1 MVQHVTG
8 KKIVVC
14 ASGYF
19 DPIHRGHIE
28 YLELAKRLG
37 DKLIVILNNESQ
49 TKQKKGFMFMP
60 IEDKI
65 AILKSIRF
73 VDSVVVSID
82 NDQTQCATLAKI
94 RPDIFA
100 KGGDR
105 YANEI
110 PEAKVCAELGIKIVD
125 GLGVK
130 VQSSSNLIKQ
140 VKDSAK

>member
-1 MVQHVTG
+1 MRYMTG

-28 YLELAKRLG
+28 YLELAKKLG
-37 DKLIVILNNESQ
+37 DKLVVILNNESQ

-73 VDSVVVSID
+73 VDDVVLSID
-82 NDQTQCATLAKI
+82 KDQTQRVTLAKI

-110 PEAKVCAELGIKIVD
+110 PEAGVCGDLGIKIVD

-130 VQSSSNLIKQ
+130 VQSSSSLLKS
-140 VKDSAK
+140 VKEGSA

>member
-1 MVQHVTG
+1 MA
-8 KKIVVC
+8 KKEIVVC

-37 DKLIVILNNESQ
+37 DRLIVILNNENQ
-49 TKQKKGFMFMP
+49 AKQKKGFMFMP

-73 VDSVVVSID
+73 VDEVILSID
-82 NDQTQCATLAKI
+82 DDLTQCKTLAMIK
-94 RPDIFA
+94 PDIFA

-105 YANEI
+105 YATEI
-110 PEAKVCAELGIKIVD
+110 PEAGICNELGIKIID
-125 GLGVK
+125 GLGAK
-130 VQSSSNLIKQ
+130 VQSSSKLIRD
-140 VKDSAK
+140 VKDGSQ

>member
-1 MVQHVTG
+1 MAG

-28 YLELAKRLG
+28 YLQLAKKLG
-37 DKLIVILNNESQ
+37 DKLVVILNNESQ

-65 AILKSIRF
+65 AILRSIRF
-73 VDSVVVSID
+73 VDDVVVSID
-82 NDQTQCATLAKI
+82 KDQTQCATLTKI

-110 PEAKVCAELGIKIVD
+110 PEAKVCADLGIKIVD
-125 GLGVK
+125 GLGEK
-130 VQSSSNLIKQ
+130 VQSSSSLIKH
-140 VKDSAK
+140 VKEGNGD

>member
-1 MVQHVTG
+1 MAN
-8 KKIVVC
+8 KKIIVC
-14 ASGYF
+14 VSGYF

-28 YLELAKRLG
+28 YLELAKKLG
-37 DKLIVILNNESQ
+37 DKLVVILNNESQ

-73 VDSVVVSID
+73 VDEVIVSID
-82 NDQTQCATLAKI
+82 KDQTQCATLAKI

-110 PEAKVCAELGIKIVD
+110 PEAKICADLSIKIVD
-125 GLGVK
+125 GLGAK
-130 VQSSSNLIKQ
+130 VQSSSNLVKN
-140 VKDSAK
+140 VKDGNFK